1 MRKLATILAVLAISG
16 VAMGASNGIVELNYG
31 IDRNNV
37 GTFPPTPGP
46 GVWSSSGNLGG
57 GISRDNIKAN
67 GDNWLATNAGIA
79 AKHTYGTNT
88 GTTANF
94 GFVGCHVGATGDT
107 AEVYYTFTAPS
118 AITLQDWAIKGIVL
132 RVLGR
137 AARMQFSVDVNG
149 GGYTQVD
156 MSNYFSD
163 TAGGAPNDM
172 GSTTSGFCLDGP
184 VEYRT
189 ADLSALGIV
198 AGDTVK
204 YKFRMPQN
212 DGGGFGQRKN
222 IGLGIALIPEP
233 ATMVLL
239 AVGGLVAIRRRK

>member
-16 VAMGASNGIVELNYG
+16 VAAAATNGIVEINKG

-57 GISRDNIKAN
+57 GIGRDNIAAN
-67 GDNWLATNAGIA
+67 GDNWLATNTGIA
-79 AKHTYGTNT
+79 VKHTYGTNT
-88 GTTANF
+88 GTTANE
-94 GFVGCHVGATGDT
+94 GYVGCYVGATGDT

-118 AITLQDWAIKGIVL
+118 AITLQDWRVKGVVL

-137 AARMQFSVDVNG
+137 AARMQFQVDVNG
-149 GGYTQVD
+149 GGYTVVD
-156 MSNYFSD
+156 ASNYFSD

-172 GSTTSGFCLDGP
+172 GSTTSGFALDGP
-184 VEYRT
+184 VETRT
-189 ADLSALGIV
+189 ADLSALNIQ
-198 AGDTVK
+198 AGDTVV

-222 IGLGIALIPEP
+222 IGLAVQLVPEP
-233 ATMVLL
+233 ATMALL
-239 AVGGLVAIRRRK
+239 AIGGLVAIRRRK